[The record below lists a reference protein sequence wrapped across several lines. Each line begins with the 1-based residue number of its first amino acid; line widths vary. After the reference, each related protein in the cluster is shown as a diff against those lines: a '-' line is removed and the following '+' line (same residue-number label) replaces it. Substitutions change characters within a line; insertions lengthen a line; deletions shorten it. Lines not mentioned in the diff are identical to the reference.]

1 MYHIISFLPISLAT
15 VLLFDGITSCNAY
28 TLKCPNLRQ
37 DGYFYRGDE
46 DGLYEGGSFGYHN
59 KYKLPVACDS
69 AADNTRGSYSAALK
83 PCVFSFHKCD
93 KDDGTAFQASTV
105 CSDKNRINKETIKEY
120 VRMWPD
126 ECVGDFARCYSVD
139 RDESIFTNFFCE
151 KKPNWKI
158 PEDTTHIRVSCI
170 EDKQAKIAKNANKTN
185 GGDEFYE
192 REKAAQQEQFLMK
205 IEKEEAHMRH
215 LEIVAVVGFVLS
227 FSACLIIVKCAYTW
241 LLRPYYER
249 LATHED

>member
-28 TLKCPNLRQ
+28 TLNCTDLRP
-37 DGYFYRGDE
+37 DNSFPDD
-46 DGLYEGGSFGYHN
+46 DGLRGSIGSHD

-69 AADNTRGSYSAALK
+69 AADNTRGFYTSPLK
-83 PCVFSFHKCD
+83 PCVFTFHKCD

-126 ECVGDFARCYSVD
+126 ECVGDFSRCYSVD
-139 RDESIFTNFFCE
+139 RDESIFTKFFC
-151 KKPNWKI
+151 KTKPNWKI
-158 PEDTTHIRVSCI
+158 PEDTTHIGVSCI
-170 EDKQAKIAKNANKTN
+170 EDKQAKIAQNANKTN
-185 GGDEFYE
+185 GGDDFFE
-192 REKAAQQEQFLMK
+192 RQNAAWQKQFLMK
-205 IEKEEAHMRH
+205 IEKDEAHMRH